1 MIPEIRTVVCAT
13 DLEPDSGA
21 VLRQAIAAAQ
31 AHGAKLILLH
41 VVEGL
46 TPSSRA
52 MVRNVLSDEELD
64 KIHADGMA
72 RLRRDFLDRLRVF
85 CERELPDGMTETSA
99 INEIH
104 IAEGPPAHT
113 IVDQAEQH
121 GADLLVMGLHSR
133 GGVGRLLVGSVAR
146 RVLHQARLPVL
157 LVPTDGRA

>member
-1 MIPEIRTVVCAT
+1 MIPKTQTVLCAT

-21 VLRQAIAAAQ
+21 VLRQAIATAQ

-41 VVEGL
+41 VVEGM

-52 MVRNVLSDEELD
+52 MVRNVMSDAEID

-72 RLRRDFLDRLRVF
+72 RLRRDFLDRLKVF
-85 CERELPDGMTETSA
+85 CEQELPDGMTETNA

-104 IAEGPPAHT
+104 IAEGPPAKT
-113 IVDQAEQH
+113 IVAEAERL
-121 GADLLVMGLHSR
+121 GADLMVMGLHSR

-146 RVLHQARLPVL
+146 RVLHLAKHPVL